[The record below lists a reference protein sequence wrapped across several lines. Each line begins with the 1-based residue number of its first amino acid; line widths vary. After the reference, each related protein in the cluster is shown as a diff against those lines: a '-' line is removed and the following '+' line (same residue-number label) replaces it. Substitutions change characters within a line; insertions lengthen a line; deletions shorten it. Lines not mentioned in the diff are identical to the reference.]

1 MLSRNRSVKRN
12 ALRMG
17 IVIDACDCAA
27 AVLETKAGKL
37 TPFGSALLVGGAAAF
52 AVLGVIALAQEG
64 D

>member
-1 MLSRNRSVKRN
+1 
-12 ALRMG
+12 MG

-52 AVLGVIALAQEG
+52 AVLGVIALREG